1 MFLEVI
7 LGLVGVVFILF
18 YIFTTKENLKNLPP
32 GPKGAIWF
40 GIKVDIP
47 NMHLDFTKWWKIFGD
62 IFEVKIL
69 GRRILVLNS
78 PEKIRQAFASEE
90 YKALLNH
97 RPPNFIGYKICSQYK
112 CVLLRKYDSM
122 FKDMKKEMIESL
134 DTHGFRSSHFRS
146 VASDIMHGVMKDFT
160 DLNGRPCDPMN
171 VLRPSF
177 CKMIG
182 CLVSK
187 CIIPIVALAQGIH
200 SN

>member
-1 MFLEVI
+1 MFLEAI
-7 LGLVGVVFILF
+7 LGLIGVVFLLV
-18 YIFTTKENLKNLPP
+18 YIFNTKENLKNLPP
-32 GPKGAIWF
+32 GPKGTIWF

-47 NMHLDFTKWWKIFGD
+47 KMHLHFTKWWKIFGD

-78 PEKIRQAFASEE
+78 PEKIRQAFDSEE

-97 RPPNFIGYKICSQYK
+97 RPPNFIGYNICNQYK
-112 CVLLRKYDSM
+112 CVLLRRYDSM
-122 FKDMKKEMIESL
+122 FKDMKKVMLESL
-134 DTHGFRSSHFRS
+134 GTHGFSSSHFRS
-146 VASDIMHGVMKDFT
+146 VSADIMNGIMKDFT

-187 CIIPIVALAQGIH
+187 CIIPFTGF
-200 SN
+200 SS